1 MKGKRRLNLEARPC
15 KKPAKQSKGKKKGMA
30 RPASASAVKKILKR
44 PAAVAASSAAG
55 DMSEGGYTDR
65 RDTLLKKIP
74 KNVLQRHKGGC
85 SRCYHRAYC
94 TVSCWARRGYK

>member
-30 RPASASAVKKILKR
+30 RPASAVKKILKR

-74 KNVLQRHKGGC
+74 KDVLQRYKGGC